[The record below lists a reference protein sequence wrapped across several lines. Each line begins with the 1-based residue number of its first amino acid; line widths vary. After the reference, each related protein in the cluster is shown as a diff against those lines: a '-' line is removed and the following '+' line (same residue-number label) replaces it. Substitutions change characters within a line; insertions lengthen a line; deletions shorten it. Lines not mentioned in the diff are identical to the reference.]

1 VARSVVDTLTVGFWL
16 LFLTLM
22 ANCVQ
27 CGRQLPAFSFG
38 RKLCQWCVQHEAAQ
52 RGEDS
57 PIQRVETAPW
67 MRRQS
72 SSMAVTQ
79 AIFGINVAVFVAM
92 TLAGVSMLDNP
103 SGQDLVRWGANFG
116 PLTVSGQWWRLLTS
130 VFIHG
135 GLLHIAANMYW
146 LWTLG
151 ELAES
156 LYGHW
161 TFSALYLVA
170 GIAASLTSLLWNPMV
185 LSVGASGAIFG
196 IAGALMASFYL
207 GEFSLPRAAVTG
219 TLKNIAAFAVIT
231 LILGAVSSHTDN
243 AAHVGGLVMGL
254 LLGALIA
261 KVAPQHDAVG
271 RRIAILLVGAL
282 LVAGG
287 VMWLQRSRAY
297 LLHGQNGVLL
307 LQTGKTDEAIAELQ
321 NTVRLR
327 PNFAAGHAALARAY
341 ITKHDYES
349 AAAEMQRVIAL
360 NPRSEDAYYRLGLIY
375 LQQNLASKAQDVF
388 AQLLKINPNSA
399 DGHAGLAD
407 ALSNQHRNV
416 EALEEYKRVAALDS
430 SYQGVYY
437 NMGVTEARLKLY
449 DDAIAA
455 LSKQREVGDD
465 PDNESLLASV
475 YDAKGMTSEADAA
488 RQKAEQL
495 QGSH

>member
-1 VARSVVDTLTVGFWL
+1 
-16 LFLTLM
+16 
-22 ANCVQ
+22 
-27 CGRQLPAFSFG
+27 
-38 RKLCQWCVQHEAAQ
+38 
-52 RGEDS
+52 
-57 PIQRVETAPW
+57 
-67 MRRQS
+67 
-72 SSMAVTQ
+72 MAVTQ

-495 QGSH
+495 QASH

>member
-1 VARSVVDTLTVGFWL
+1 
-16 LFLTLM
+16 M
-22 ANCVQ
+22 
-27 CGRQLPAFSFG
+27 
-38 RKLCQWCVQHEAAQ
+38 QHEAAQ

-92 TLAGVSMLDNP
+92 TLAGVSMLGNP

-135 GLLHIAANMYW
+135 GLLHIAFNMW
-146 LWTLG
+146 CLWDLG
-151 ELAES
+151 RLAES
-156 LYGHW
+156 VYGHW
-161 TFSALYLVA
+161 TFAAVYLIS
-170 GIAASLTSLLWNPMV
+170 GLSASLASVFWNPVV

-196 IAGALMASFYL
+196 IAGALIASFYL
-207 GEFSLPRAAVTG
+207 GEFSLPRAAMTG
-219 TLKNIAAFAVIT
+219 MLRSVVLFVGYNLFFGAVI
-231 LILGAVSSHTDN
+231 ARTDN
-243 AAHVGGLVMGL
+243 AAHIGGLVMGL

-271 RRIAILLVGAL
+271 RRIAILLAGAL
-282 LVAGG
+282 LVVGG

-297 LLHGQNGVLL
+297 LRHGQNGMLL

-321 NTVRLR
+321 NTVRMR
-327 PNFAAGHAALARAY
+327 PKFAAGHAALARAY
-341 ITKHDYES
+341 ITKHDYENAS
-349 AAAEMQRVIAL
+349 AEMQRVIAL

-375 LQQNLASKAQDVF
+375 LQQNLTSKAQDVF

-465 PDNESLLASV
+465 PDNEKLLASV
-475 YDAKGMTSEADAA
+475 YEAKGMTSEADAA

-495 QGSH
+495 KASH